1 MIPRVSPEAEADLD
15 EMEAWLT
22 ENWGPLA
29 AANVIEAALKR
40 IAALAEMPRAGAQRP
55 EFGEAVRFVTSG
67 RYVIYYE
74 VVGERLTVL
83 RILHGARNREMIMR
97 EQSEDGEKS

>member
-15 EMEAWLT
+15 EMESWLT
-22 ENWGPLA
+22 RNWGPSA
-29 AANVIEAALKR
+29 AANIIDAALKR
-40 IAALAEMPRAGAQRP
+40 IAALAEMPMSGAPRP
-55 EFGEAVRFVTSG
+55 EFGDTVRFVTSG

-74 VVGERLTVL
+74 VVGEQLTVL

-97 EQSEDGEKS
+97 GQSEDGENS